1 MEETGTLLLLAGAL
15 GALFGA
21 VFSGDETA
29 SDRFLGLLL
38 LAPSLSFATIVYLL
52 GYVGFSDALSVLI
65 VGQGA
70 LIATLIGV
78 SSLRARR

>member
-1 MEETGTLLLLAGAL
+1 MDETGTLLLLGGAL
-15 GALFGA
+15 GVLFGA
-21 VFSGDETA
+21 VFAGDETA

-38 LAPSLSFATIVYLL
+38 LAPSLSFAAIIYLL
-52 GYVGFSDALSVLI
+52 GYVELADALSVLI

-78 SSLRARR
+78 SSLRSPR